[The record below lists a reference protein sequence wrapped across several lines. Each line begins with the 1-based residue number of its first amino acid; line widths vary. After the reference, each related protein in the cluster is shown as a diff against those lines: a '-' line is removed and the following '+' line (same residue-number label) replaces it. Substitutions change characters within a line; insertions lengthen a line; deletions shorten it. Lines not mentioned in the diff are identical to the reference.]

1 MRTIT
6 ELRKARDLLMSTIQQ
21 AEHVKRTHTIILS
34 DANEMDFLTE
44 VLKSDNAVIELLEDK
59 LAQVFKEMRSQM
71 P

>member
-6 ELRKARDLLMSTIQQ
+6 ELRKARDTLMSTIQQ

-59 LAQVFKEMRSQM
+59 LAQVFKEMRAQM

>member
-6 ELRKARDLLMSTIQQ
+6 ELRKARDLLMATIQQ

-59 LAQVFKEMRSQM
+59 LAQVFKEMRAQM